1 MMKPSP
7 MPCIKL
13 SYDIDEDSPHFPS
26 ARPPERIQRSSIGKG
41 DASNSLSV
49 TLYTHYG
56 THVDA
61 PYHFIQDGLKITDL
75 DVNQFYFKKPLT
87 IDIPKEGDQ
96 PIKQEDL
103 ERFEKEIL
111 GKDLLLL
118 RTGFSK
124 YRHDHGKYLSN
135 PYIAVDAAHYLIDRF
150 PELRGLGIDFIS
162 ALNLKFRPIGIEA
175 HQILLGGSPQK
186 RFLLLFEDLHLDFGD
201 RTLSEVFGLPLF
213 VKDAEAF
220 PCTIIAR

>member
-1 MMKPSP
+1 MKPGGIP
-7 MPCIKL
+7 FIRL

-26 ARPPERIQRSSIGKG
+26 ARPLERTERSSIEKG
-41 DASNSLSV
+41 DASNMLSV

-61 PYHFIQDGLKITDL
+61 PYHFHKDGLKLTDL
-75 DVNQFYFKKPLT
+75 DVNHFYFKKPLT
-87 IDIPKEGDQ
+87 IDIPKEEDQ
-96 PIKQEDL
+96 PIQQDDL
-103 ERFEKEIL
+103 KRFEEEIL

-124 YRHDHGKYLSN
+124 YRRDHQKYLSN

-175 HQILLGGSPQK
+175 HRILLGGSPQK

-201 RTLSEVFGLPLF
+201 RTLSEVIGLPLF